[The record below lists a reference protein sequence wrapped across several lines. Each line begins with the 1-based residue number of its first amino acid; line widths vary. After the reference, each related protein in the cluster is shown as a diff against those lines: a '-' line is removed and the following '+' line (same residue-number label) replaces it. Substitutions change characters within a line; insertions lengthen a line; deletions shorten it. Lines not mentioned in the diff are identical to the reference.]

1 MGSASEVVAHLRN
14 SFKSGKTLPIEFR
27 IKQLQNLH
35 KMYNEKQDD
44 IVAAL
49 HSDLRKCKIESILM
63 EIDMLINDIKNSL
76 QNIYRWARKEYV
88 SKDLANVL
96 DAPYI
101 QRDPYGV
108 VLAIGS
114 WNYPLQLVM
123 LPVQGAIAAGN
134 CVVIKPSEVSEATAK
149 LLTEII
155 PQYLDQDCYRVYN
168 GGIPET
174 TALLKE
180 KFDYIF
186 YTGNSAVGK
195 IIHEAATKHL
205 TPTTLELGG
214 KSPCYIDK
222 SADLKYSVRRIIW
235 GKCANVGQ
243 TCVAPDFILCT
254 KEIQDRFI
262 QVAKTVITE
271 FFGTNPKDS
280 PDYGRIVSDRHFQRI
295 LELMKGGKIAFG
307 GDHDASEK
315 YISPTII
322 IDANENDAILKEEIF
337 GPLLPIVNITDAYD
351 AINYINA
358 RDKPL
363 ALYIFSKN
371 KKDVD
376 LIMKNTSSGSVC
388 VNDTIM
394 QLTVD
399 TLPFGGVGA
408 SGMGGYHG
416 KFSFDTFSHKKSVLY
431 KDLGILGEYLSAPRY
446 PPYTI
451 GKMRYLQFMLAKR
464 HKFFGTGTNY
474 FIAFLTGALSYYL
487 WSIYGIKFIQ
497 MN

>member
-49 HSDLRKCKIESILM
+49 HSDLRK
-63 EIDMLINDIKNSL
+63 
-76 QNIYRWARKEYV
+76 YT
-88 SKDLANVL
+88 
-96 DAPYI
+96 PYI

-123 LPVQGAIAAGN
+123 LPVQGAIAA
-134 CVVIKPSEVSEATAK
+134 
-149 LLTEII
+149 
-155 PQYLDQDCYRVYN
+155 DQDCYRVYN

-363 ALYIFSKN
+363 ALYIFSNN

-451 GKMRYLQFMLAKR
+451 DELVPKKENSLDSQE
-464 HKFFGTGTNY
+464 NY
-474 FIAFLTGALSYYL
+474 FSFAFL
-487 WSIYGIKFIQ
+487 
-497 MN
+497 MNFTTFLLRLKLFSCQPSES